1 MAKRARRRSQQQE
14 LMQSWGVR
22 GILTLVF
29 AGLFY
34 GFASLAID
42 SGSILEYAAAILCL
56 WYAVSN
62 AIRSFR
68 LVLAR

>member
-1 MAKRARRRSQQQE
+1 MAKRARRHTQQQE

-22 GILTLVF
+22 GVLALIFV
-29 AGLFY
+29 GLFY

-42 SGSILEYAAAILCL
+42 SGSILEYAAAIFCL
-56 WYAVSN
+56 WYAVHN